1 MEAFNETAKKFLPLY
16 QKRLTQQEK
25 MAMMNMQHPN
35 NVREQA
41 TYDDIHSSGVKMVGN
56 SSDADTD
63 ARHPDSIL
71 KKDLR
76 KSIEIH

>member
-1 MEAFNETAKKFLPLY
+1 
-16 QKRLTQQEK
+16 
-25 MAMMNMQHPN
+25 MNMQQAN
-35 NVREQA
+35 IVKEQA
-41 TYDDIHSSGVKMVGN
+41 AYDDIHSSGVKMVGN